1 MEGLIVDN
9 FAGGGGASEGLEG
22 AFGRPADIAVNHSAA
37 AIAMH
42 RANHPTTKHYQEDVL
57 AVDPREAC
65 GTRPVAA
72 AWFSPD
78 CTHFSRAKGGQPR
91 SKEVRCLA
99 DVVIRWAET
108 VRPRVVFLENVEEF
122 QTWGPLSDEG
132 HPIKGREGEDFR
144 AWRAKLVAL
153 GYVVDHRVIV
163 AADHGTPTTRKRFFL
178 VARCD
183 GAPIVW
189 PEATHGKG
197 RAHAWR
203 PAADVIDWTL
213 PCPSIFERRKP
224 LKEATLRRIAAGLRR
239 YVMETS
245 SPFIVPL
252 THHGE
257 RRTHPLHE
265 PLPTITAANRGEL
278 AVVAPFVSTQFGQS
292 VGRGVEAPLPTITGG
307 GMGHQAL
314 VAPTLIQTGY
324 GEREGQ
330 APRALDLHRP
340 LGTVVAGGQK
350 HALVAAFLAK
360 HYGGVVGHGVERPIG
375 AVTARDH
382 HSLVTAQL
390 SLNLEARA
398 EELRS
403 DHTEEVRAF
412 LVAYYGSE
420 REGQSPQLPL
430 RTVPTHDRF
439 GLVMVRGVAYRI
451 VDIGMR
457 MLSPRELFNAQGF
470 RPDYIID
477 PELGG
482 RRLTKTEQIECAGN
496 SVCPKVA
503 RAIVHANVYQRAV
516 AA

>member
-1 MEGLIVDN
+1 MEGLIIDN

-42 RANHPTTKHYQEDVL
+42 RANHPTTKHYQEDVW

-122 QTWGPLSDEG
+122 QTWGPLDEEG
-132 HPIKGREGEDFR
+132 QPVKAREGEDFR

-197 RAHAWR
+197 RAHPWR

-224 LKEATLRRIAAGLRR
+224 LREATLRRIAAGLRR

-265 PLPTITAANRGEL
+265 PLPTIT
-278 AVVAPFVSTQFGQS
+278 
-292 VGRGVEAPLPTITGG
+292 GG

-330 APRALDLHRP
+330 APRALDLQRP

-398 EELRS
+398 EEFRS

-470 RPDYIID
+470 RQSYIID
-477 PELGG
+477 PELHGKP
-482 RRLTKTEQIECAGN
+482 LTKTQQVELAGN
-496 SVCPKVA
+496 SVCPQVA
-503 RAIVHANVYQRAV
+503 RAIVAANLYQRAE

>member
-42 RANHPTTKHYQEDVL
+42 RANHPSTRHYQEDVW

-91 SKEVRCLA
+91 SREVRCLA
-99 DVVIRWAET
+99 DVVIRWAST
-108 VRPRVVFLENVEEF
+108 VRPRVIFLENVEEF

-132 HPIKGREGEDFR
+132 QPIKAREGEDFR

-153 GYVVDHRVIV
+153 GYVVDHRTIV

-213 PCPSIFERRKP
+213 PCPSIFERARP

-239 YVMETS
+239 YVLETS

-278 AVVAPFVSTQFGQS
+278 A
-292 VGRGVEAPLPTITGG
+292 LI
-307 GMGHQAL
+307 
-314 VAPTLIQTGY
+314 APTMVQTGY

-330 APRALDLHRP
+330 APRALDLQRP

-350 HALVAAFLAK
+350 HALVATFLAK

-439 GLVMVRGVAYRI
+439 GLVMVRGVAYQI

-470 RPDYIID
+470 RASYIIN
-477 PELGG
+477 PELHGKP
-482 RRLTKTEQIECAGN
+482 LTKTQQVELAGN
-496 SVCPKVA
+496 SVCPQVA
-503 RAIVHANVYQRAV
+503 RAIVAANLYQRAE